1 MKAYVLILSIVVSL
15 LSSCK
20 SSKDSSASASNASA
34 IGKTTGVVSHKYKAT
49 GCSSVIVVKQDG
61 EELTLIP
68 KDKLSGKLDV
78 DGLEV
83 TFDYNPLKMPQPEGC
98 TVGMPAEIT
107 NLAKK

>member
-20 SSKDSSASASNASA
+20 SSKDAGTSSSNSTA
-34 IGKTTGVVSHKYKAT
+34 GKTSGIVSHKYKAT
-49 GCSSVIVVKQDG
+49 GCATVILVKQDG

-68 KDKLSGKLDV
+68 KDKIAGKLDV